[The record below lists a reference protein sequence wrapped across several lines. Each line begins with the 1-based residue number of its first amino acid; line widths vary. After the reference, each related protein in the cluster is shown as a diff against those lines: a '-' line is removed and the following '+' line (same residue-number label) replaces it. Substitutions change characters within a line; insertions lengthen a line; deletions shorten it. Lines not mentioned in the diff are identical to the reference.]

1 MAAANFSRDVEQKQ
15 IDDFILE
22 NAHEDPFLQDFLFHK
37 LYNQLGENDHDL
49 RAILQATLDFS
60 EKKNYCVAMKIG
72 EFLVC
77 GEPCE
82 GAFCYKHLLQIK
94 ELRLLPRPCK
104 VCGVGVI
111 NTYCSSCIL
120 ETGEREKNLR
130 LAKEFEDDEP
140 SIGSFG
146 WHLKNQ
152 GVKGTCTQPLDE

>member
-1 MAAANFSRDVEQKQ
+1 MENEQKQ
-15 IDDFILE
+15 IDDFILG
-22 NAHEDPFLQDFLFHK
+22 NAHEDPFLEDFLFHK

-82 GAFCYKHLLQIK
+82 DAFCHKHLLQIK
-94 ELRLLPRPCK
+94 EMRMLPRPCK

-120 ETGEREKNLR
+120 ETSEREQNLR

-152 GVKGTCTQPLDE
+152 GLTGTCTQQLHV

>member
-1 MAAANFSRDVEQKQ
+1 METQKD

-22 NAHEDPFLQDFLFHK
+22 CGKEDPFMDDFLFHK
-37 LYNQLGENDHDL
+37 LYNQLGESEEDDIL
-49 RAILQATLDFS
+49 RDILEYSFDFS
-60 EKKNYCVAMKIG
+60 KKKNNCVAMKLG

-82 GAFCYKHLLQIK
+82 DVYCYKHIVQIK
-94 ELRLLPRPCK
+94 TLGRLPRPCK
-104 VCGVGVI
+104 ICGVGVI
-111 NTYCSSCIL
+111 NTYCNTCIL
-120 ETGEREKNLR
+120 ETGEREQKIL

-152 GVKGTCTQPLDE
+152 GVN

>member
-1 MAAANFSRDVEQKQ
+1 MEKEQKQ
-15 IDDFILE
+15 VDDFIFE
-22 NAHEDPFLQDFLFHK
+22 IAHEDPLLQDFFFHK

-60 EKKNYCVAMKIG
+60 KKKNYCVAMKIG
-72 EFLVC
+72 ELLVC

-82 GAFCYKHLLQIK
+82 DAFCYKHLLQIK
-94 ELRLLPRPCK
+94 ELRMLPRPCK
-104 VCGVGVI
+104 GCGVGVI
-111 NTYCSSCIL
+111 NTYCSTCIL

-140 SIGSFG
+140 SIGTFG

-152 GVKGTCTQPLDE
+152 GVTGSCPQPLDE